1 MGNKFIKQQSPTS
14 RSKKWGLSDQ
24 SISVSIFS
32 VRLKRIVLYIYY
44 EFACLNGFSTAS
56 QALLDCGLML
66 LLHSKFCQGINWVI
80 NRGLPIG
87 WKAPLAAIFPGS
99 IFGYSSGLN
108 SLQSGYQIVCAG
120 DLNDFWKIKLK
131 GCGALSRYKANG
143 FHIAFSFTSFN
154 RVFLRHVSALDK
166 LTAKNTGSGFSNNW
180 H

>member
-1 MGNKFIKQQSPTS
+1 MNLLALTDFRP
-14 RSKKWGLSDQ
+14 L
-24 SISVSIFS
+24 
-32 VRLKRIVLYIYY
+32 LKLYLIVDLCYSCIQNYVKELIVL
-44 EFACLNGFSTAS
+44 STEDL
-56 QALLDCGLML
+56 QM
-66 LLHSKFCQGINWVI
+66 VE
-80 NRGLPIG
+80 RP
-87 WKAPLAAIFPGS
+87 PLAAIFPGS